1 MSSKIPI
8 ACAPASR
15 ASSSNAPRLIATFA
29 AALFATALLASAQ
42 QNSDVLLHLD
52 FETGAPGWFALGA
65 AGGSVRVTHEP
76 GQTHSGNSALAF
88 TYEVKRGQTSMAV
101 MPGPPSLARMQHLR
115 FWVKTDR
122 DAPVAV
128 LLSETQPGGNY
139 TAWFWSPANAWQQ
152 IDLTPADFVLADGP
166 QDPKDPDGKLDLD
179 QLQGIGVLDLS
190 SFFPAPPSPSGQT
203 GSRTMWIGDFEALGG
218 PAPADHSAMRIDNFD
233 RGFLPWIT
241 IGVMDLKLAQADN
254 QAGNP
259 LHEPALEASYEQRDN
274 PLPVLVRRI
283 ANYNLARAARLDFDV
298 ASDEET
304 TLVVALEMK
313 QPGAAQGPRFT
324 LPIFP
329 PGKREVFHVS
339 VKLED
344 FEGPGKLNPAQL
356 KTLMVTDPAGAGDGV
371 GTHNRIWIGK
381 VEFRM

>member
-1 MSSKIPI
+1 MRLMV
-8 ACAPASR
+8 AS
-15 ASSSNAPRLIATFA
+15 AALFA
-29 AALFATALLASAQ
+29 AALPASAQ
-42 QNSDVLLHLD
+42 QNPEVLFHQD
-52 FETGAPGWFALGA
+52 FETGAPGWFAMGT
-65 AGGSVRVTHEP
+65 GGSIQVTHQP

-88 TYEVKRGQTSMAV
+88 TYEVKRGQISAAV
-101 MPGPPSLARMQHLR
+101 MPASPAMARMQRLR

-122 DAPVAV
+122 DTPVGV
-128 LLSETQPGGNY
+128 LLSETKPGGGNY
-139 TAWFWSPANAWQQ
+139 TSWFWSPANAWQQ

-166 QDPKDPDGKLDLD
+166 QDPKDADGKLDLD
-179 QLQGIGVLDLS
+179 QLQAVGVLDLA
-190 SFFPAPPSPSGQT
+190 SFFPASPGQA
-203 GSRTMWIGDFEALGG
+203 GSRTLWIDDFELLGG
-218 PAPADHSAMRIDNFD
+218 PAPKEDSAMRIDNFD

-254 QAGNP
+254 P
-259 LHEPALEASYEQRDN
+259 LHEPALEASYEQRDS
-274 PLPVLVRRI
+274 PLPVLLRRI
-283 ANYNLARAARLDFDV
+283 ANYDLAKAARLDFDV

-313 QPGAAQGPRFT
+313 RPGAAQGPRFT

-344 FEGPGKLNPAQL
+344 FQGQGKLDPAQL
-356 KTLMVTDPAGAGDGV
+356 KTLIVTDPAGAGDGV

-381 VEFRM
+381 LEFRM